1 MSITIEIKMRSLS
14 VKNPSASPAHHT
26 LLHLS
31 KAPSTLATC
40 DFKELMHLKRSITEY
55 SDWRGARGAKMFL
68 GETIWRNMAD
78 YNAQHCLN
86 ILGHVRC
93 CRWIIILRLQFPDQL
108 SQFSS
113 SGNQRIHH
121 LLQRFFGLPGR
132 NKIKGS
138 D

>member
-1 MSITIEIKMRSLS
+1 MRSLS
-14 VKNPSASPAHHT
+14 VKNPSASPVHHAV
-26 LLHLS
+26 LHLS

-55 SDWRGARGAKMFL
+55 SDWRGTRGAKMFL

-121 LLQRFFGLPGR
+121 LLQGFFGLPGR
-132 NKIKGS
+132 TKIKGS